1 MAQGLLMEL
10 EDVNCWTPAEAIGHR
25 GPHRLQDLLSRA
37 VWDQERALERTAA
50 WAVEVL
56 DDGDGVP
63 IAEETGDEKSSTD
76 AVGAGPQYS
85 GALGGVGMCQVA
97 VHPTFATG
105 RGPMVTGRALYLP
118 RDCAGDEERRELAG
132 APEEV
137 CLATKPELAAALLT
151 RAVAGGIR
159 AAFFAADEV
168 YGTRHL
174 RRTCRTFE
182 LGYAVAVRSQPHGE
196 TLGRADERT
205 RRSASPP
212 RKPIASDPHRMS
224 D

>member
-1 MAQGLLMEL
+1 
-10 EDVNCWTPAEAIGHR
+10 
-25 GPHRLQDLLSRA
+25 
-37 VWDQERALERTAA
+37 
-50 WAVEVL
+50 
-56 DDGDGVP
+56 
-63 IAEETGDEKSSTD
+63 
-76 AVGAGPQYS
+76 
-85 GALGGVGMCQVA
+85 MCQVA
-97 VHPTFATG
+97 VHLTFATD
-105 RGPMVTGRALYLP
+105 RGHMVTGRAPYLP

-159 AAFFAADEV
+159 AAFLAADEV

-174 RRTCRTFE
+174 RRTCRTVEF
-182 LGYAVAVRSQPHGE
+182 GYAVAVRSQPHGE
-196 TLGRADERT
+196 TLGCADERT
-205 RRSASPP
+205 RRSAGPP